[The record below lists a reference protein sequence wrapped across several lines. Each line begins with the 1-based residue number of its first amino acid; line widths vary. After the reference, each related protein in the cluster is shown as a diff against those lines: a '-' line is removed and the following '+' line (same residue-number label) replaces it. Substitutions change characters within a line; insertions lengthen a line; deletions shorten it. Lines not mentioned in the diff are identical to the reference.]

1 MEAVAEYFID
11 QVETLRDRD
20 LADEEKEELT
30 RAFPADV

>member
-20 LADEEKEELT
+20 LVDEEEEELPWT
-30 RAFPADV
+30 V